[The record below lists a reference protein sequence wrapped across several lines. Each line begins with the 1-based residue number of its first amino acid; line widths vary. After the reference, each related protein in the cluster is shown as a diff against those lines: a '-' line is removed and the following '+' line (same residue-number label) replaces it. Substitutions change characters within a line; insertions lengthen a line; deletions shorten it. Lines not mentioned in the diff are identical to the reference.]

1 MVTEAERKARI
12 LELIEAGVITEIG
25 EITFRAAEE
34 PSVPPPEAPP
44 TWLEKHGK
52 ELAIGLA
59 VIGLGVT
66 IPAILIRKK
75 K

>member
-25 EITFRAAEE
+25 EITFRVVEE
-34 PSVPPPEAPP
+34 PPVPPPEVPP

-52 ELAIGLA
+52 ELAVGLA
-59 VIGLGVT
+59 VVALGVM
-66 IPAILIRKK
+66 IPAILIKK
-75 K
+75 KK